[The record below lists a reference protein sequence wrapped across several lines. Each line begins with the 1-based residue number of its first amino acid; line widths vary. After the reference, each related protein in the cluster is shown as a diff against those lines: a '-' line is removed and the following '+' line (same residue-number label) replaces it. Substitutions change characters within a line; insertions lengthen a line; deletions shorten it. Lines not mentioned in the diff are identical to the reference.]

1 MLFRAIVR
9 RRSSPQNNRLSVYGE
24 LIFLTLNFMNLV
36 EVNPL
41 EEKAM
46 IMTNNISTGMV
57 SGEWRRKS

>member
-1 MLFRAIVR
+1 MR

>member
-1 MLFRAIVR
+1 MR

-36 EVNPL
+36 EVNPV